1 MEQAPAHAQP
11 SFPDT
16 TTGIHNNKV
25 GVWLFIASE
34 VMFFSSLIVAMMLIR
49 ASAGKPSELF
59 VSSLVLVSVNTF
71 ILVTSSLFMALSLA
85 FVRRGRRRAYLP
97 TLLITALLGTIFVGI
112 QFLVEYPR
120 LMGEGLTFDG
130 VPYIFGSIFYLLTGF
145 HGLHVLVGVLWIGV
159 MLIRGLLGHLGPG
172 NSIGVES
179 AGLYWHFVDAVWIVL
194 FTIIYLI
201 P

>member
-1 MEQAPAHAQP
+1 MEQAPVHAQP

-145 HGLHVLVGVLWIGV
+145 HGLHVLVCVLWIWV
-159 MLIRGLLGHLGPG
+159 MLIRGLPGHLGPG

-201 P
+201 